1 MANYE
6 QGKMKRKDM
15 DAFCEDLF
23 NVSLCPPATKI
34 RRLKGKAKML
44 ERLDQVI
51 VISNMLFAF
60 LGFKVV

>member
-23 NVSLCPPATKI
+23 DVSLCPPATKI
-34 RRLKGKAKML
+34 RRLASKA
-44 ERLDQVI
+44 VI
-51 VISNMLFAF
+51 AY
-60 LGFKVV
+60 LGGPQPWETPMACH